1 MSYAR
6 FFEEEGLMP
15 SELYAAEIPEGIL
28 ATYPIL
34 ESKFMVKS
42 ETGKFEMV
50 RARLFRSLL
59 VLDIP
64 EIPEREVKY
73 MNLSFMR
80 SNYEIEGSMPT
91 NKYRIDL
98 MRFLQKQ
105 SLYTDKLEKTEEWME
120 ALSKFC
126 INYNFYSKFT
136 IHNLLGKGA
145 FGKVYRV
152 TKQDHPEVEKAAKVL
167 EKKFFKKNQKRFMIA
182 EIQALQL
189 LNHPNI
195 IKVEEVHETSEEVVV
210 VMEIM
215 RQGLLSDFLSTKK
228 VLSLQLIK
236 AILYQILAAV
246 DYMGEMKVI
255 HRDIKPSNILISET
269 KTFGQES
276 IPFIKIVDMGIS
288 CFENQPATHTF
299 CGTPGYLAPE
309 VFLLEKTPQL
319 PGSVSFGINSKVDV
333 FSSGVIFYQLIARKS
348 PFKSSEEMD
357 TKKTNEIGKISY
369 DHNSIMKFCKNG
381 VSLLKRMLD
390 PKSLSRISARE
401 ALSHDFFKTD
411 FPLIKWFNL
420 GAQAPTK
427 MIPFNQSGMLDVPAG
442 PTGANGSSNK
452 LLYRMRSK
460 SYDKSYEV

>member
-1 MSYAR
+1 
-6 FFEEEGLMP
+6 
-15 SELYAAEIPEGIL
+15 
-28 ATYPIL
+28 
-34 ESKFMVKS
+34 
-42 ETGKFEMV
+42 
-50 RARLFRSLL
+50 
-59 VLDIP
+59 
-64 EIPEREVKY
+64 

-80 SNYEIEGSMPT
+80 SNYEIEGNMPT

-98 MRFLQKQ
+98 MRFHQKQ
-105 SLYTDKLEKTEEWME
+105 SLYTDKLEKTKEWME

-152 TKQDHPEVEKAAKVL
+152 TKQDHPEVEQAAKVL

-189 LNHPNI
+189 LNHRNI

-215 RQGLLSDFLSTKK
+215 RQGLLTDFLSTRK

-236 AILYQILAAV
+236 SILYQILAAL

-269 KTFGQES
+269 KAFGQEI
-276 IPFIKIVDMGIS
+276 IPFLKIVDMGIS
-288 CFENQPATHTF
+288 CFENQPATQTF

-309 VFLLEKTPQL
+309 VFMLEKQSQI
-319 PGSVSFGINSKVDV
+319 PGLVSISINSKVDV
-333 FSSGVIFYQLIARKS
+333 FSSGVIFYQLIARRS

-381 VSLLKRMLD
+381 ISLLKRMLD
-390 PKSLSRISARE
+390 PKPQSRISARE

-411 FPLIKWFNL
+411 FPLIKWFNFGGL
-420 GAQAPTK
+420 AKTTNIPTDK
-427 MIPFNQSGMLDVPAG
+427 PGMLDVIAE
-442 PTGANGSSNK
+442 PTGANGTNNK
-452 LLYRMRSK
+452 MLYRIRSK
-460 SYDKSYEV
+460 SYEKSYEV